1 MRLLV
6 FEKKHGKEYWLMQ
19 FYINSSRDISFQIKT
34 LFSTTQIG
42 MQMDVSISTSLK
54 T

>member
-6 FEKKHGKEYWLMQ
+6 FEKKHGNEYWLIQ
-19 FYINSSRDISFQIKT
+19 FYINSSRDKSFQIKT